1 MKNPHLHKIMKK
13 SQLRQIIR
21 EEISRVLN
29 EQVKMAT
36 SIINGKTITSNI
48 AGETGDLKEFEKLI
62 MNIPDTVKSVK
73 VQSDTSV
80 FNPSSKEFKD
90 LNDAKRSEIID
101 IVRDVTSQYEAK
113 GETIEAYEL
122 RGYFGVRSTEVNDP
136 FYIQYRTKKSQDFA
150 DRMGRGEYGSLD

>member
-1 MKNPHLHKIMKK
+1 MKR
-13 SQLRQIIR
+13 SELRQIIR
-21 EEISRVLN
+21 EIISRVLN

-73 VQSDTSV
+73 VQSDTAV

-90 LNDAKRSEIID
+90 LNDAKRRQIIN
-101 IVRDVTSQYEAK
+101 IVRDITSQYEAK
-113 GETIEAYEL
+113 GETVEAYEL
-122 RGYFGVRSTEVNDP
+122 QSYYSVKPTEANDP
-136 FYIQYRTKKSQDFA
+136 FYIQYRTKKSRDFA
-150 DRMGRGEYGSLD
+150 DRMSRGAHGSLD

>member
-1 MKNPHLHKIMKK
+1 MKK
-13 SQLRQIIR
+13 SELRQIIR

-62 MNIPDTVKSVK
+62 MNIPDTVKSVE

-90 LNDAKRSEIID
+90 LNDAKRRQIIN
-101 IVRDVTSQYEAK
+101 IVRDITSQYEAK
-113 GETIEAYEL
+113 GETVEVYEL
-122 RGYFGVRSTEVNDP
+122 KSYYGVKPTEANDP
-136 FYIQYRTKKSQDFA
+136 FYIQYYTKKSIDFA
-150 DRMGRGEYGSLD
+150 DRMGKGDYGSLD